1 MARDAGTRNLTP
13 WEFLN
18 ISGCPLGSGCVARR
32 VIKVVIAQFAFY
44 TAANAVSLEI
54 DTWTGCIF
62 HEPPWPFVLFPT
74 LTTGCQMTISGR
86 KTRGGVLHHR
96 DQCKATP
103 HSAPV
108 VSLRL

>member
-44 TAANAVSLEI
+44 TAANAVSLEG

-62 HEPPWPFVLFPT
+62 HEPPVAFCAFPYLNYWVPNDHFWAEDT
-74 LTTGCQMTISGR
+74 WGR
-86 KTRGGVLHHR
+86 
-96 DQCKATP
+96 ASP
-103 HSAPV
+103 S
-108 VSLRL
+108 